1 MFNQDKCSGSR
12 RYHKACHKCRSCGK
26 LLAPGKAHLHNK
38 EPYCRSVSGKHLHF
52 WAQLVLRKHVP
63 IFIASEKTNTI
74 ELKPMLQD
82 LPCIN
87 YPATNTIDQ
96 IEQMLQDLLYSIH
109 PSTNKLNN
117 WTNWQIVAGLAMHQL
132 PNPPHLRSSLTRP
145 PSSKCALWTFWT
157 FGTNWNVFSI
167 LNIFNMRIFG
177 TFRIFWTS
185 RAPWTS
191 WSFRNSVESCC
202 GQLF

>member
-38 EPYCRSVSGKHLHF
+38 EPYCRSVWGKHLHF
-52 WAQLVLRKHVP
+52 WAHWLIRKHVP
-63 IFIASEKTNTI
+63 IFITSEKNKHNWAQTNVAG
-74 ELKPMLQD
+74 
-82 LPCIN
+82 
-87 YPATNTIDQ
+87 PATQ
-96 IEQMLQDLLYSIH
+96 QPRS
-109 PSTNKLNN
+109 
-117 WTNWQIVAGLAMHQL
+117 
-132 PNPPHLRSSLTRP
+132 PPHPRSSLTRP
-145 PSSKCALWTFWT
+145 PSSTCALWTFWT

-167 LNIFNMRIFG
+167 LNIFNMRTFG

-191 WSFRNSVESCC
+191 WSFRNSVESWC
-202 GQLF
+202 GHLF